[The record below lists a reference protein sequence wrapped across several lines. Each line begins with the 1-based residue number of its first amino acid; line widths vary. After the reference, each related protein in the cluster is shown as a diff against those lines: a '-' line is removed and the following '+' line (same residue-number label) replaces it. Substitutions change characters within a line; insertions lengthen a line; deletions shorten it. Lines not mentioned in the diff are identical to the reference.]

1 MTVDGRIDWEI
12 AGYRV
17 VELLGRGGMSVV
29 YRAEHV
35 RLGRPAALKLLGA
48 PIGAADHRERF
59 LRESKLAASL
69 DHPSIVPVYDAGE
82 EDGLLYIAMAYV
94 EGSDLKTLLVKEG
107 KLPLR
112 RALRILGQIASALD
126 AAHARGLVHRD
137 VKPANILVGPDDRA
151 YLSDFGVVKE
161 LAAAGTTR
169 TGSFV
174 GTIEYSAPEQIE
186 GKDVDARADV
196 YALACVLYECV
207 VGTPPFHRSSDV
219 AVLNAHLHAPP
230 PKLSKAAPDLP
241 PALEPVLAKAL
252 SKSPLDRYA
261 SCGEFVALARAAA
274 APEPHVSRARLALS
288 VALLA
293 VAALAGA
300 AIAVAVDRLA
310 FDNGR
315 AAPGPPIT
323 TTVVAAPPPGP
334 PPLDRL
340 LLKSKDGRT
349 LNDAAFA
356 LITAGEY
363 DRALPFARKAMRDAK
378 VGTLTRGYATF
389 NVGYALLNLG
399 QCREALPY
407 LQRSLRIQPPE
418 NRVYIQDRISAAQR
432 CAQGGASAPPQ
443 SHSSGAASGPSRAK

>member
-1 MTVDGRIDWEI
+1 MSVNGRIDTEI
-12 AGYRV
+12 GGYRI
-17 VELLGRGGMSVV
+17 VEPLGRGGTSVV

-35 RLGRPAALKLLGA
+35 RLGRPAAVKLLGA
-48 PIGAADHRERF
+48 TVGPADQRDRF

-94 EGSDLKTLLVKEG
+94 EGSDLKTLLVREG

-112 RALRILGQIASALD
+112 RALRIVGQIAAALD

-137 VKPANILVGPDDRA
+137 VKPANILVASDDRA

-174 GTIEYSAPEQIE
+174 GTIEYCAPEQIE

-207 VGTPPFHRSSDV
+207 VGTPPFHRSSEV
-219 AVLNAHLHAPP
+219 AVLNAHLHASP

-241 PALEPVLAKAL
+241 PALEPLLAKAL

-261 SCGEFVALARAAA
+261 SCGELIAAARAAA
-274 APEPHVSRARLALS
+274 PPETHVSRARLALS
-288 VALLA
+288 IGLLA
-293 VAALAGA
+293 LAGLAGA
-300 AIAVAVDRLA
+300 ALAVAVDRLA
-310 FDNGR
+310 FDGGK
-315 AAPGPPIT
+315 AAPLPAT
-323 TTVVAAPPPGP
+323 TTVLVTPPAGP

-349 LNDAAFA
+349 LNDAAVA
-356 LITAGEY
+356 LTNAGEY

-378 VGTLTRGYATF
+378 IGTLTRGYATF

-399 QCREALPY
+399 RCGEALPF
-407 LQRSLRIQPPE
+407 LRRALRIEPVE
-418 NRVYIQDRISAAQR
+418 NRVYIQERITAAQH
-432 CAQGGASAPPQ
+432 CAQGGASGPPQ
-443 SHSSGAASGPSRAK
+443 LRSSGAGWGPSRAP

>member
-1 MTVDGRIDWEI
+1 MEAARTLELVRVKLDQRIGTEV
-12 AGYRV
+12 AGYRI
-17 VELLGRGGMSVV
+17 VEQLGRGGTSVV

-35 RLGRPAALKLLGA
+35 RLGRTAALKLLTPAVGE
-48 PIGAADHRERF
+48 ADFRERY

-69 DHPSIVPVYDAGE
+69 DHPSIVPIYDAGE

-94 EGSDLKTLLVKEG
+94 EGSDLKTLLVREG

-137 VKPANILVGPDDRA
+137 VKPANILVGRDDRA

-161 LAAAGTTR
+161 LAGAGTTR

-174 GTIEYSAPEQIE
+174 GTIEYCAPEQIE

-219 AVLNAHLHAPP
+219 AVLNAHLHASP

-241 PALEPVLAKAL
+241 PALEPLLAKAL

-261 SCGEFVALARAAA
+261 SCGELMAAARAAA

-288 VALLA
+288 VGLLA
-293 VAALAGA
+293 LAGLAGA
-300 AIAVAVDRLA
+300 ALAVAVDRLA
-310 FDNGR
+310 FDGGKAPPL
-315 AAPGPPIT
+315 AAT
-323 TTVVAAPPPGP
+323 TTVLVTPPAGP

-356 LITAGEY
+356 LI
-363 DRALPFARKAMRDAK
+363 
-378 VGTLTRGYATF
+378 
-389 NVGYALLNLG
+389 N
-399 QCREALPY
+399 
-407 LQRSLRIQPPE
+407 
-418 NRVYIQDRISAAQR
+418 
-432 CAQGGASAPPQ
+432 
-443 SHSSGAASGPSRAK
+443 